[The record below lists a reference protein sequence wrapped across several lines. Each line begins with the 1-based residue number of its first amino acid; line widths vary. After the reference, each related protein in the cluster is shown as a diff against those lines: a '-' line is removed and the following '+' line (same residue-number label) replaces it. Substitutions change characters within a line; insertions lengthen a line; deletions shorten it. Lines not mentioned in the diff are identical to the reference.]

1 MKIIRFAS
9 ANAHKP
15 MYFSIVIP
23 LYNRPEELDELLASL
38 CEQSYKE
45 FEVIVVEDGST
56 QKGDHIVDR
65 YRDRLAITY
74 LEKDNSGP
82 GLSRNAGAAKASG
95 DYLIFFDSDCI
106 IPRHYVAEVS
116 AFLEKEPVDAYGGPD
131 AALPTFTTVQK
142 AINYAMT
149 SFLTTGGIRGG
160 KRSMEKFHPRSFNLG
175 VSREAFN
182 RLGGYGTMRFGEDI
196 DFSLRLMKAGFRTA
210 LIPGAYVYHKRRSTF
225 RQFFKQ
231 VYNSGIA
238 RINLHLLH
246 PGSLRVVHLLPAL
259 FVVVMVLI
267 LPAAI
272 FIHPALLLLPLLY
285 SLALFLDSL
294 RINHSVKVALQ
305 SIAAGW
311 IQLTGYGSGFIA
323 AVWRRLI
330 LKKEAFSAFEKK
342 FYD

>member
-1 MKIIRFAS
+1 
-9 ANAHKP
+9 
-15 MYFSIVIP
+15 
-23 LYNRPEELDELLASL
+23 
-38 CEQSYKE
+38 
-45 FEVIVVEDGST
+45 
-56 QKGDHIVDR
+56 
-65 YRDRLAITY
+65 
-74 LEKDNSGP
+74 
-82 GLSRNAGAAKASG
+82 
-95 DYLIFFDSDCI
+95 
-106 IPRHYVAEVS
+106 
-116 AFLEKEPVDAYGGPD
+116 
-131 AALPTFTTVQK
+131 
-142 AINYAMT
+142 
-149 SFLTTGGIRGG
+149 
-160 KRSMEKFHPRSFNLG
+160 
-175 VSREAFN
+175 
-182 RLGGYGTMRFGEDI
+182 
-196 DFSLRLMKAGFRTA
+196 MKAGFRTA

>member
-56 QKGDHIVDR
+56 QKGDHIVER

-196 DFSLRLMKAGFRTA
+196 DFSLRLMKAGFSTA

>member
-1 MKIIRFAS
+1 
-9 ANAHKP
+9 

-131 AALPTFTTVQK
+131 AALPTFSTVQK

-272 FIHPALLLLPLLY
+272 FIHPSLLLLPLLY

>member
-56 QKGDHIVDR
+56 QKGDHIVER

-131 AALPTFTTVQK
+131 AALPTFSTVQK